1 MAMGEVRVFDATT
14 LQETAKLRGFM
25 FGAHSVAFAPDGQRL
40 VTGSTAQE
48 SITIWDQGNYERL
61 LTFPTTD
68 GGFGSTGFSPD
79 GNVLVGGSRAG
90 NIFFW
95 RAPTFEEIAQAD
107 ARSAK
112 LEGIAP

>member
-1 MAMGEVRVFDATT
+1 
-14 LQETAKLRGFM
+14 M

-40 VTGSTAQE
+40 VIGSSTQE

-68 GGFGSTGFSPD
+68 AGMRAASFSPD
-79 GNVLVGGSRAG
+79 GNVVVVRSVAG

-95 RAPTFEEIAQAD
+95 RAPTFEEIAQAE
-107 ARSAK
+107 AASAK
-112 LEGIAP
+112 L